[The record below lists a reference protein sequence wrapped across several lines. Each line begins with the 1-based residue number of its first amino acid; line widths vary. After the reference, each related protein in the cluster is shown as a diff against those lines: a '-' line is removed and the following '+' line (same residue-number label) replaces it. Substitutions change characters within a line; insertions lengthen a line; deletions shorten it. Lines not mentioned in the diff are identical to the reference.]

1 MCASQMELTMGEL
14 EEKIRA
20 RAYEIWERQG
30 RTGNPEDHWLQA
42 ERELKAEREQSE
54 GREDQSA
61 TVKEAPPADA
71 VRAAEAVD
79 PQSQGPKRSET

>member
-1 MCASQMELTMGEL
+1 MELTMGEL

-42 ERELKAEREQSE
+42 ER
-54 GREDQSA
+54 
-61 TVKEAPPADA
+61 
-71 VRAAEAVD
+71 
-79 PQSQGPKRSET
+79 